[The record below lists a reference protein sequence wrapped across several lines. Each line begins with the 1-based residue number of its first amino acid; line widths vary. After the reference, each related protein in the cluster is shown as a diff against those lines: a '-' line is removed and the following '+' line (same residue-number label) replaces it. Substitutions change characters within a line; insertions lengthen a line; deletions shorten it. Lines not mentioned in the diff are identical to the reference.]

1 MPSEKESGALREIL
15 RNIKLAEQFTQGH
28 TFATLQVDEKTLYAV
43 VRSLEIISEA
53 SRRLTDELKARHV
66 NIEWREMAAAGN
78 VYRHSYEDL
87 TARRSG
93 RRCTITCQPCGLW
106 SRRSLAARLE
116 Q

>member
-1 MPSEKESGALREIL
+1 MPSEKESGALHEIL

-53 SRRLTDELKARHV
+53 SRRLTDELKARHA

-78 VYRHSYEDL
+78 VYRHSYEDV
-87 TARRSG
+87 TARRVWKTLHDHLPAL
-93 RRCTITCQPCGLW
+93 RAVVEKEL
-106 SRRSLAARLE
+106 RSSS
-116 Q
+116 

>member
-53 SRRLTDELKARHV
+53 SRRLTDELKATSNGGRWPPQATS
-66 NIEWREMAAAGN
+66 I
-78 VYRHSYEDL
+78 D
-87 TARRSG
+87 TA
-93 RRCTITCQPCGLW
+93 TKM
-106 SRRSLAARLE
+106 
-116 Q
+116 